1 MLLAETRSDAKM
13 VKVAVEQIEAA
24 VTAMRD
30 GGDGC
35 LL

>member
-1 MLLAETRSDAKM
+1 MLLAERRSDGKI
-13 VKVAVEQIEAA
+13 EQIEAA